1 MGLLL
6 LLFVECNEI
15 HYKIMLIRQ
24 VKKKNRKERKK
35 KKNGYPM
42 NYQIDPNR
50 VIDDCNQRHL
60 LDILITY
67 SEECAAGVSSHT
79 ANRAS
84 RINWPHNEYAK
95 QQHFVWP
102 INDVSTID
110 EFLAKCLSE
119 MNHQLLTHTPWTKAI
134 TRNLRINMI
143 DK

>member
-1 MGLLL
+1 
-6 LLFVECNEI
+6 
-15 HYKIMLIRQ
+15 
-24 VKKKNRKERKK
+24 
-35 KKNGYPM
+35 M

-102 INDVSTID
+102 INDRRILSQMSFWNESSTVDAHPLD
-110 EFLAKCLSE
+110 ESHYSE
-119 MNHQLLTHTPWTKAI
+119 SAN
-134 TRNLRINMI
+134 
-143 DK
+143 